1 MAVPAIGCYRG
12 AIGRYPCCDSAASP
26 TPISAADKVESS
38 EMGANQRSKN
48 DSQKQEKAAVGDGGR
63 RRRLTHSLI
72 AAAAHS
78 LSPPP
83 SPPPRSNFTSLRA
96 ENVQDEILR

>member
-48 DSQKQEKAAVGDGGR
+48 DSQKQEKAAVGDGGGSLTHSS
-63 RRRLTHSLI
+63 RRRLTHRRRRRRRRR
-72 AAAAHS
+72 AA
-78 LSPPP
+78 
-83 SPPPRSNFTSLRA
+83 T
-96 ENVQDEILR
+96 